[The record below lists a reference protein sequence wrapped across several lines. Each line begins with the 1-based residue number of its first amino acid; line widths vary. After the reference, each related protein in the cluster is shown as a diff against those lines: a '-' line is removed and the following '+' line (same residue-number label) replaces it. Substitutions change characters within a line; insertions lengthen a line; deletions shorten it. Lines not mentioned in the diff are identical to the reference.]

1 MMRLHAVLMLLLIS
15 LIPLTTLHPH
25 CLLFS
30 LIPPSPL
37 HPLASLPCLHG
48 GRVDL
53 SGHLYDEVF
62 LGYEI
67 LYGQVSL
74 E

>member
-1 MMRLHAVLMLLLIS
+1 
-15 LIPLTTLHPH
+15 
-25 CLLFS
+25 
-30 LIPPSPL
+30 
-37 HPLASLPCLHG
+37 
-48 GRVDL
+48 VDL
-53 SGHLYDEVF
+53 SGHHYDEVF